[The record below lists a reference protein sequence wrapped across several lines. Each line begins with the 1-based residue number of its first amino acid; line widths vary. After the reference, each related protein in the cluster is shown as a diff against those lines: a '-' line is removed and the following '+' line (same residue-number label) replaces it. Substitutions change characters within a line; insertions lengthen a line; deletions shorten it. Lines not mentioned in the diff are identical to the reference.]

1 MPIPLEQPITCCV
14 SIYPLVCCCQ
24 RHTMPEQMA
33 GAQFQHT
40 DMAGT
45 QCRHKNGRHNQH
57 VVPLSFMPQVSNIS
71 MPLYALLP
79 ACTEWLAENG
89 YTLTYPRIE
98 NVGLPMYAI
107 FFLLY
112 MASVEFGVY
121 WMHRGLHE
129 VKIGYRCVNCMR

>member
-1 MPIPLEQPITCCV
+1 MGLNALSLGATYHLLCV
-14 SIYPLVCCCQ
+14 NLPPCVLLPAPHNAS
-24 RHTMPEQMA
+24 
-33 GAQFQHT
+33 T

-45 QCRHKNGRHNQH
+45 QCRHKYGRHNQH